1 MADSKADSDY
11 IEEARERYTE
21 SSDAWSE
28 VRDASLEDRKFS
40 RLSDQWPEEVL
51 SSRLREAKPALT
63 INKMPAFIRQIVND
77 ARQNKPSINV
87 RPVDNIADPRTAE
100 IMNGLIRHIEATS
113 DADVA
118 YDTAVECAVDG
129 GFGFFALD
137 IDYARDDTFDLDIR
151 FRRIGN
157 PFAILWDARS
167 EMCDSSD
174 WHYAF
179 EIESMDRNAFE
190 RKYPGAHAGEFTDD
204 DKVDP
209 WFSENLVRVAAYWD
223 RFEIDR
229 EVLLLSNQD
238 VVDAREYEK
247 LRGTLYDPLGITVE
261 NQRTVASW
269 GVKHTLMT
277 GAESL
282 ETTDWVGQYI
292 PIVPVYGEEVNVEG
306 RRYFKSLISDS
317 KDAQRMYNYWRSAAT
332 ELVALAPKAPW
343 IAAEGSTVNPEEW
356 ASANTEN
363 YAVLYYK
370 EGMVPP
376 QRQAFDAS
384 PVGSMQQ
391 ALTAAD
397 DMKDIMGMHDAS
409 LGMRS
414 NETSGRAIMARQR
427 EGDVSTFHF
436 IDNLSRAIKCG
447 GRILLDLIPKVYN
460 TKRVIRILGEDEKA
474 DQAQIDVLPDGTL
487 LQEPQIDGSLVDT
500 YDLTKGKYDLVVK
513 VGPSYTSK
521 REEAAT
527 QMFEM
532 GRVAPQFFEIAG
544 DLLARNLDWPGADQ
558 IADRLEKLLPPGLI
572 EQEQDP
578 NAPPA
583 PPQPS
588 PEEMAMQAQMQAMQ
602 AKTQA
607 EIQQD
612 QAKAMAEA
620 QTKREVAM
628 FEAETKVMIEQNT
641 AQSGLPADLELLK
654 HTDRIAVER
663 EKIAAENM
671 RHTQSLEAEAE
682 LKLAL
687 KAMDTADDM
696 RTPLMGAALD
706 DIADTIEGADADVE
720 TTTIITNGL
729 DDAMPIE
736 YVDETETVPL

>member
-1 MADSKADSDY
+1 MADTNQDTDY
-11 IEEARERYTE
+11 IEHARERYSE

-40 RLSDQWPEEVL
+40 RLSEQWPEEIL
-51 SSRLREAKPALT
+51 ATRLREAKPALT
-63 INKMPAFIRQIVND
+63 INKLPAFIRQIVND
-77 ARQNKPSINV
+77 ARQNKPTITV
-87 RPVDNIADPRTAE
+87 RPVDSIADPRTAD

-118 YDTAVECAVDG
+118 YDTAIECAVDG

-174 WHYAF
+174 WRYAF
-179 EIESMDRNAFE
+179 EIESMDRDVFE
-190 RKYPGAHAGEFTDD
+190 KKYPGAYAGEFIDD

-209 WFSENLVRVAAYWD
+209 WFSQNTVRVAAYWD

-229 EVLLLSNQD
+229 EVLLLSNKD
-238 VVDAREYEK
+238 VVDAKEYEK
-247 LRGTLYDPLGITVE
+247 LRGTLYDPLGVIVE

-292 PIVPVYGEEVNVEG
+292 PIVPVYGEEINVEG

-370 EGMVPP
+370 EGMTPP

-391 ALTAAD
+391 ALSAND
-397 DMKDIMGMHDAS
+397 DMKAIMGMHEAS
-409 LGMRS
+409 LGMQG
-414 NETSGRAIMARQR
+414 NEISGRAIMARQR

-460 TKRVIRILGEDEKA
+460 TKRIVRILGEDEKA
-474 DQAQIDVLPDGTL
+474 QQAQLDVLPDQAVMQQPQMDGTL
-487 LQEPQIDGSLVDT
+487 ADV
-500 YDLTKGKYDLVVK
+500 YDLTKGKYDLIVK
-513 VGPSYTSK
+513 AGPSFTSR

-532 GRVAPQFFEIAG
+532 GRVAPQFFQVAG
-544 DLLARNLDWPGADQ
+544 DLLARNLDWPGANE
-558 IADRLEKLLPPGLI
+558 IADRLEKLLPPGLLAS
-572 EQEQDP
+572 EQDP
-578 NAPPA
+578 NAPP
-583 PPQPS
+583 PPPEPT
-588 PEEMAMQAQMQAMQ
+588 PEEMKLQAELQAIQ

-607 EIQQD
+607 EIQAD
-612 QAKAMAEA
+612 QAKAMSDAE
-620 QTKREVAM
+620 TKRQVAM
-628 FEAETKVMIEQNT
+628 FEAETDAMI
-641 AQSGLPADLELLK
+641 AQTKTPDGLPVDLELAK
-654 HTDRIAVER
+654 HNDKMELER

-671 RHTQSLEAEAE
+671 RLTERLQAEAE
-682 LKLAL
+682 LRLSL
-687 KAMDTADDM
+687 KAMETASDM
-696 RTPLMGAALD
+696 RTPLMDEALTGV
-706 DIADTIEGADADVE
+706 ADTIDGADIE

-729 DDAMPIE
+729 DNVAPVE
-736 YVDETETVPL
+736 YVDETETLPL